1 MYFKPDKRQCLIL
14 GNFDYA
20 KIRWTEEGKDG
31 NMKEKGFP
39 DLPEVRQDMEVFS
52 RNIEQYGF
60 GRLDIIQE
68 TNLDIAST
76 KEFFN
81 KSKRYIVENAR
92 NFEKTLTVVYYGGHG
107 MMNDN

>member
-20 KIRWTEEGKDG
+20 KIRWTEEGLDG

-52 RNIEQYGF
+52 RNIE
-60 GRLDIIQE
+60 
-68 TNLDIAST
+68 
-76 KEFFN
+76 
-81 KSKRYIVENAR
+81 
-92 NFEKTLTVVYYGGHG
+92 
-107 MMNDN
+107 